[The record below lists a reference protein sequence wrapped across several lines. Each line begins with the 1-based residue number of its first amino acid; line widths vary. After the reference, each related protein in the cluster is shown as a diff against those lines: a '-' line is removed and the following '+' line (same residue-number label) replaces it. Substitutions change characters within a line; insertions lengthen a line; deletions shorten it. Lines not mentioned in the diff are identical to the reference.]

1 MFWFIIP
8 GQTAFG
14 SGQPQGMQIN
24 ISQGQ
29 PGQIRMMGQGQPS
42 NIQMMGFP
50 GLGRGFQVRPTVIR
64 AGGPQNDSGTQMAT
78 GGGVPI
84 NSGTQTPSAQTNTS
98 GTQTSQ
104 APPASSSAPSR
115 PTPNSTSGTQTP
127 AGAPRISAFMPN
139 FTPVDQYLPCTS
151 RHFLTQQAR
160 NMANQA
166 AAQVIIS

>member
-1 MFWFIIP
+1 
-8 GQTAFG
+8 
-14 SGQPQGMQIN
+14 MQIN

-29 PGQIRMMGQGQPS
+29 PGQVRMMGRGQPG

-50 GLGRGFQVRPTVIR
+50 GLGRGIQVRPTVIR
-64 AGGPQNDSGTQMAT
+64 AGGPMNEFGTQTAT
-78 GGGVPI
+78 GGIPS

-104 APPASSSAPSR
+104 APPASSAAPSR

-127 AGAPRISAFMPN
+127 AGRPRVSGFMPN
-139 FTPVDQYLPCTS
+139 FAPVDQYLPCTS

-160 NMANQA
+160 TMANQA
-166 AAQVIIS
+166 ASQVFAL